1 MDESREK
8 IGKFF
13 LLSVS
18 GEGHTMTHEVQTMEM
33 TREDARELLSRP
45 TYRRFLKAYSTV
57 FDLRSTSHEKLLQEF
72 VSLVAEMEYEL
83 FHDWDQ
89 ASILAHDTLQ
99 PICVD
104 FFRER
109 TRGVKILGE
118 NVSSLLYR
126 SRLLQNAL
134 SEWAAEQSFSLDD
147 EALAMF
153 AWYCHSRYHD
163 WFMDF
168 APYELHMGGYD
179 WKAEIAAK
187 WALFLQ
193 YCNRGGH

>member
-1 MDESREK
+1 
-8 IGKFF
+8 
-13 LLSVS
+13 
-18 GEGHTMTHEVQTMEM
+18 MEM
-33 TREDARELLSRP
+33 TREDARELLARP
-45 TYRRFLKAYSTV
+45 TYRRFLGGAYSAIL
-57 FDLRSTSHEKLLQEF
+57 DLSSTSHEKLLQDF

-109 TRGVKILGE
+109 TRGGARILGE
-118 NVSSLLYR
+118 KVSSLLYR

-179 WKAEIAAK
+179 WRAEIAVK

>member
-1 MDESREK
+1 
-8 IGKFF
+8 
-13 LLSVS
+13 
-18 GEGHTMTHEVQTMEM
+18 MTHEVQSMEM

-45 TYRRFLKAYSTV
+45 TYRRFLGAYSTA
-57 FDLRSTSHEKLLQEF
+57 FDLNRSSHEQFLQDF
-72 VSLVAEMEYEL
+72 VSLVAETEYEL
-83 FHDWDQ
+83 FHDWD
-89 ASILAHDTLQ
+89 STSFLAHDILQ

-104 FFRER
+104 FLRER
-109 TRGVKILGE
+109 TRGAAILGSS
-118 NVSSLLYR
+118 VSSVLYR
-126 SRLLQNAL
+126 TRLVQNSL
-134 SEWAAEQSFSLDD
+134 IEWADEQSFSLDD

-168 APYELHMGGYD
+168 APFELHMGGYD
-179 WKAEIAAK
+179 WRAEIAVK